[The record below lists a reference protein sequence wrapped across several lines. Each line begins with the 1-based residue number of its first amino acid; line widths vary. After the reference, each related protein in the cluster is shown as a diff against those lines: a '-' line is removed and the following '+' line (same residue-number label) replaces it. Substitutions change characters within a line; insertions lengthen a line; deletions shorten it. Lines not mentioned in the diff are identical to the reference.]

1 MLELALCKKN
11 NEDQTFMGLKTE
23 MWTLRCEVGV
33 ETVGRQ
39 EGMEEKYFLKGNH
52 ASACLEGGFCLPF
65 QANKKLD
72 NDGVIRAHLL
82 LPLFLLRH

>member
-52 ASACLEGGFCLPF
+52 ASACLEGGLCLPF
-65 QANKKLD
+65 QANIEA
-72 NDGVIRAHLL
+72 G
-82 LPLFLLRH
+82 